1 MAIDIANKID
11 AEIINADSMQIY
23 KDLNIL
29 SAQPSTKEMSKIKHH
44 LFGEIEITKSFSV
57 GIWINLVK
65 KKIKLINSQG
75 KIAILVGGTGLY
87 LNSAMNGISKIPNI
101 DESIKNKT
109 NDLFLK
115 LGRENFF
122 NYFCDIDPEGSQN
135 ILPSDTQRLMRAC
148 QIILQTQKSI
158 LWWHNQKYSKPIFKN
173 AKSILILPD
182 KKILYDKINKRFDH
196 MIDDGLIDEIKSIKL
211 KNFSSNL
218 PGMKALGLKHILQY
232 LDGMLSF
239 SEAINLAKR
248 DSRRYAKR
256 QITWFKNS
264 FKSDFIINSIYSKK
278 NVSIFDLEKIVKI
291 ND

>member
-65 KKIKLINSQG
+65 KKIKLINSLG

-158 LWWHNQKYSKPIFKN
+158 IWWQKYKHSKPILKKS
-173 AKSILILPD
+173 KSILLLPD
-182 KKILYDKINKRFDH
+182 KSMLYSKINERFDG
-196 MIDDGLIDEIKSIKL
+196 MLDLGLMNEIKSIKI
-211 KNFSSNL
+211 KNLSLDL
-218 PGMKALGLKHILQY
+218 PGMKALGLKHLLQY
-232 LDGMLSF
+232 LDGMISF
-239 SEAINLAKR
+239 DEAINLAKR
-248 DSRRYAKR
+248 DNRRYAKR

-264 FKSDFIINSIYSKK
+264 FKSDFILNSIYNRN

-291 ND
+291 YE